1 MARRQSTTRNTS
13 TQHERERVEMATT
26 AVNLP
31 RDNLLLL
38 RRVAVERANKEGGR
52 PSVSAILARLIE
64 KHRDE
69 LEAELRDLEVKR
81 RPTPRR

>member
-1 MARRQSTTRNTS
+1 
-13 TQHERERVEMATT
+13 MATT

-64 KHRDE
+64 SNRDE
-69 LEAELRDLEVKR
+69 LESELRDLEEKR
-81 RPTPRR
+81 RPTRRR

>member
-1 MARRQSTTRNTS
+1 MVRRSTTPKHATES
-13 TQHERERVEMATT
+13 ERERVEMATT

-52 PSVSAILARLIE
+52 PSVSAILVRLIE
-64 KHRDE
+64 SNRDE
-69 LEAELRDLEVKR
+69 LEAELRDLEEKR
-81 RPTPRR
+81 RPARRR

>member
-1 MARRQSTTRNTS
+1 MARRSATRNTS
-13 TQHERERVEMATT
+13 TQSEHERVEMATT

-64 KHRDE
+64 SSRDE
-69 LEAELRDLEVKR
+69 LEAELHDLEEKR
-81 RPTPRR
+81 RPTRRR